1 MQPVTDIKSEKSGT
15 SRSILHRFPIEKE
28 KGGDEGPSTSHILVP
43 LRLRDFRLLLGGQ
56 MFSTLGDICYAITF
70 PWVLLSGGRSVTEL
84 GLVTAAYGLPRIGTL
99 FLGGVLSDRL
109 QPRYVML
116 FADCIRFLVVA
127 LLIVLVMNGHPPLW
141 QLCGIAALL
150 GACTGIFLPAS
161 FALMPQVLPSNM
173 LQAGNALNGSALQL
187 ATLVGAALAGDILSH
202 LPLWSVLIVDALS
215 FIVSA
220 VTLQLIQGRNLKTA
234 DRPSRKL
241 ESMNTPHTTTS
252 TYSLVAGSEQTKGL
266 GDEIPVVCIT
276 FGQMIHRSQIVQMAL
291 IVAVIVNLASGG
303 LMEVAL
309 PVFAHRQTVVGAQ
322 GYGLMLA
329 SLSMGTLLGALSIGC
344 LKLPSRSGLV
354 VLFLII
360 LQAIWFAVVPFMGR
374 LPGMALSLLCAGL
387 ANGALNSLFITLVQ
401 KIVPS
406 HLLGKTMGCFMF
418 AIFGFYPLSAVLA
431 SVATST
437 LGTTA
442 IFPIGGCLML
452 LAALFGLSQPVFWRL
467 K

>member
-1 MQPVTDIKSEKSGT
+1 MTLVTDIKSETKGT
-15 SRSILHRFPIEKE
+15 SRSTLHRFPIEKE
-28 KGGDEGPSTSHILVP
+28 KHDDGGHTTNHILAP
-43 LRLRDFRLLLGGQ
+43 LLMKDFRLLLGGQ
-56 MFSTLGDICYAITF
+56 MFSTLGDICYAIAF
-70 PWVLLSGGRSVTEL
+70 PWILLSGGRSVTEL
-84 GLVTAAYGLPRIGTL
+84 GVVTAVFGVPRIGAL

-109 QPRYVML
+109 HPRFVMF

-141 QLCGIAALL
+141 QFCGIAFLL

-161 FALMPQVLPSNM
+161 FALMPEVLPNNM

-187 ATLVGAALAGDILSH
+187 ATLVGATLAGNILSH
-202 LPLWSVLIVDALS
+202 FPLWSVLIVDALS

-220 VTLQLIQGRNLKTA
+220 VTLQLMQGRNLKTSL
-234 DRPSRKL
+234 RSSRKL
-241 ESMNTPHTTTS
+241 EGMNTLPTTS
-252 TYSLVAGSEQTKGL
+252 SMHSSMSGTERTKNQD
-266 GDEIPVVCIT
+266 DEAPFASMT
-276 FGQMIHRSQIVQMAL
+276 FGQMLFHSRIVQMAL
-291 IVAVIVNLASGG
+291 VVAVIVNLASGG

-309 PVFAHRQTVVGAQ
+309 PILAHKQVGVGVQ

-329 SLSMGTLLGALSIGC
+329 ALSMGTLLGAISIGC
-344 LKLPSRSGLV
+344 LKLQSRSGLV
-354 VLFLII
+354 VLSLII
-360 LQAIWFAVVPFMGR
+360 VQAIWFAVVPFVGG

-406 HLLGKTMGCFMF
+406 HFLGRTMGCFLF

-431 SVATST
+431 SVATNT

>member
-1 MQPVTDIKSEKSGT
+1 MHLVTDIKSETKKASH
-15 SRSILHRFPIEKE
+15 SVFHRFPIEKE
-28 KGGDEGPSTSHILVP
+28 KGDDEGPSTNHILVP
-43 LRLRDFRLLLGGQ
+43 LQLRDFRLLLGGQ
-56 MFSTLGDICYAITF
+56 MFSTLGDICYAIAF
-70 PWVLLSGGRSVTEL
+70 PWVLLSSGRSVTEL

-141 QLCGIAALL
+141 QLCGITALL

-220 VTLQLIQGRNLKTA
+220 TTLQLMQERNLKTCLMS
-234 DRPSRKL
+234 SRKL
-241 ESMNTPHTTTS
+241 ESINMSHMTTS
-252 TYSLVAGSEQTKGL
+252 TLSLVAGSEQAKDLDRKTS
-266 GDEIPVVCIT
+266 VVGMT
-276 FGQMIHRSQIVQMAL
+276 FGQMIRGSRIVQMAL

-309 PVFAHRQTVVGAQ
+309 PVLAHRQAIVGTQ

-329 SLSMGTLLGALSIGC
+329 ALSMGTLLGAISIGC
-344 LKLPSRSGLV
+344 LKLQTRSGLV
-354 VLFLII
+354 VLLLII
-360 LQAIWFAVVPFMGR
+360 LQAIWFAVVPFMGS

-401 KIVPS
+401 KIVPG
-406 HLLGKTMGCFMF
+406 HLLGRTMGCFLF

-431 SVATST
+431 GVATST
-437 LGTTA
+437 LGTIA